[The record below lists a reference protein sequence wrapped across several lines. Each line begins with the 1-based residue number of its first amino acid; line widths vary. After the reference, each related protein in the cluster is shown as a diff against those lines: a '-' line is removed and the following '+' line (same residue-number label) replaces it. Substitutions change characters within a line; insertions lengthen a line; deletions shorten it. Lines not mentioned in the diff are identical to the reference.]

1 MFLLKTK
8 IIFKMPGNT
17 RYVNDYIEGTWQRVM
32 ALTSSIERYDSPAP
46 WLEEKFT
53 NYVNS
58 QEAILKERLEKI
70 QYSIDTQETLMAVV
84 LYGDRIEQVPSTMF
98 TGSGLPY

>member
-1 MFLLKTK
+1 
-8 IIFKMPGNT
+8 MPGNT
-17 RYVNDYIEGTWQRVM
+17 RYVNDYVEGTWQHVT
-32 ALTSSIERYDSPAP
+32 ALTLSIERYDSPAS

-58 QEAILKERLEKI
+58 QEKILTERLEKI

-98 TGSGLPY
+98 T